1 VSTEFVTC
9 IHVTPFDL
17 DNPLDRR
24 LSELSQRA
32 HAVAGELAGLST
44 VTPGGETDKR
54 IGSEREEAI
63 RLSATTSVD
72 KERRA
77 QLECELVEIEA
88 QVDQAAAE
96 LWGITPAELR
106 EVQRSLAELSA

>member
-1 VSTEFVTC
+1 MRWRGSWRGC
-9 IHVTPFDL
+9 QRI
-17 DNPLDRR
+17 R
-24 LSELSQRA
+24 LA
-32 HAVAGELAGLST
+32 A
-44 VTPGGETDKR
+44 KR